1 MAPNAQQLSPA
12 TELAQD
18 LVARAQ
24 AARGL
29 RLGLLTAPSFQHTP
43 AAIKAADQA
52 NAYSLRRYL
61 DEHGWPSEGREGS
74 AASRA
79 ATEIALRSDRDPL
92 LQQCCRDQLAAAVAE
107 HLDSPIRWAYLVDRC
122 ALNQAEPQVYGTACY
137 LRAGVVTLRP
147 VRDPEHLDERR
158 ATVGL
163 GPHREYLD
171 ELERTSNGRVRGL
184 TALPSVELGGHR

>member
-1 MAPNAQQLSPA
+1 MDGQAKA
-12 TELAQD
+12 
-18 LVARAQ
+18 ARA
-24 AARGL
+24 APPPARP
-29 RLGLLTAPSFQHTP
+29 RRSPCARTETPS
-43 AAIKAADQA
+43 
-52 NAYSLRRYL
+52 
-61 DEHGWPSEGREGS
+61 
-74 AASRA
+74 
-79 ATEIALRSDRDPL
+79 
-92 LQQCCRDQLAAAVAE
+92 CRDQLAAAVAE